1 MNNRKLITM
10 ESVLKS
16 DVFKECHYE
25 LPIILGKT
33 AITNEIIIKDL
44 TRLHHILVGGS
55 TGQGKTTSLHAMIT
69 SLINKKQPSEM
80 RLVLIAPKRCEF
92 NKYAYIGKNYLA
104 EIPSVSDLIL
114 TDNTKATQALKN
126 LCDIVD
132 NRHKLLKMA
141 DVRSIQE
148 YNEKYKNGDLS
159 NGAGH
164 DFMPYIVIVVD
175 EFGELMIARGK
186 EAEVPMV
193 RLAEIGHR
201 VGLHLIIATQRLVP
215 NVITGVIRANF
226 PTCIAF
232 RIATSYES
240 RMIINSNE
248 ATQLMGNGD
257 MMFASVDEK
266 IHVQGAFVE

>member
-175 EFGELMIARGK
+175 EFGELMIARG
-186 EAEVPMV
+186 
-193 RLAEIGHR
+193 HR

-226 PTCIAF
+226 PTRIAF